1 MMPAGRRSKFLRTT
15 FTSTSSETF
24 PVPNVSI
31 EIDTGCA
38 TPIAYASCTSHL
50 SARSAATMFFAT

>member
-1 MMPAGRRSKFLRTT
+1 MIPAGRKSKLLRTT
-15 FTSTSSETF
+15 STNTSSETF

-38 TPIAYASCTSHL
+38 TPIAYAN
-50 SARSAATMFFAT
+50 